1 MVMQLFEDPMPIGLC
16 YISDYLS
23 PETCNDLTKLI
34 DGFPWAQEI
43 ERRTQQFGFAYK
55 YASGRVGEPGSAPA
69 VPPQIRAIA
78 EQLYA
83 DGIVPAVPDQ
93 VIINEYLVDENVV
106 QGIAAH
112 RDRVDEFGDV
122 IVTIS
127 LVEEW
132 AMRFTRDGHAPL
144 EVLLAVGSVAALSG
158 PARYEWE
165 HSIPARK
172 YDRVEGG
179 RRKRNR
185 RISLTFRN
193 VVPLPVIGA
202 GK

>member
-1 MVMQLFEDPMPIGLC
+1 MVLNLFEDQLPAGLC
-16 YISDYLS
+16 YVSDYLS
-23 PETCNDLTKLI
+23 AETCNELTKLI
-34 DGFPWAQEI
+34 DGLPWAQEI
-43 ERRTQQFGFAYK
+43 ERRTQHFGFAYK
-55 YASGRVGEPGSAPA
+55 YATGQVGEPGSAPA

-78 EQLYA
+78 EKLHE
-83 DGIVPAVPDQ
+83 DGIVPIVPDQ
-93 VIINEYLVDENVV
+93 VIINEYLVDEDVV
-106 QGIAAH
+106 QGIAPH
-112 RDRVDEFGDV
+112 RDRIDEFGDV

-127 LVEEW
+127 LLEEW
-132 AMRFTRDGHAPL
+132 AMRFTRDGHAPI

-158 PARYEWE
+158 PARYEWD

-193 VVPLPVIGA
+193 VVPQPVIGG